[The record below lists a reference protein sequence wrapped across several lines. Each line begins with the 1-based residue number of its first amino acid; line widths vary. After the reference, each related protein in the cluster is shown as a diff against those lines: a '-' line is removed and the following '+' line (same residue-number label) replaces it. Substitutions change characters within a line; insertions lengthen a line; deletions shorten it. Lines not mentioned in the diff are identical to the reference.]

1 VHGARVIS
9 AFRALLPG
17 ILVSALV
24 AMAAQF
30 VSEHYGAPAM
40 LMALAFGMALNFLSE
55 QGSFTAPGI
64 TFTARD
70 ILKLG
75 VVLLGARISFEMVAE
90 LGWQTFALVVTATV
104 ATLLAG
110 LAIGRMMRKD
120 TAFSVL
126 TAGAVAICGAS
137 AALAI
142 SSVLPKTERSEQQLF
157 FTVLCVT
164 LLSTLA
170 MVFYPVA
177 LSALDLS
184 ETEAGV
190 FLGATIHDV
199 AQVVGA
205 GFLVSDEAGKTAT
218 LVKLTR
224 VALLAPVVIAISI
237 LVRGK
242 PDPGAPASSRPPLL
256 PLFVAGFLALAAL
269 NSFGLIPEEAKDIA
283 ITISRWAL
291 LAAIAAVGL
300 KSSLKS
306 VMSLGGL
313 AVCLVIAESLF
324 LAAFVLAGLSFIT

>member
-1 VHGARVIS
+1 
-9 AFRALLPG
+9 
-17 ILVSALV
+17 
-24 AMAAQF
+24 MAAQF

-55 QGSFTAPGI
+55 PGSSTAAGI

-75 VVLLGARISFEMVAE
+75 VVLLGARISFDLVVA
-90 LGWQTFALVVTATV
+90 LGWQMFALVLTATI

-110 LAIGRMMRKD
+110 LAIGRLMRKEA
-120 TAFSVL
+120 AFSVL

-142 SSVLPKTERSEQQLF
+142 SAVLPKTERSEQQLF
-157 FTVLCVT
+157 FTVLSVT

-170 MVFYPVA
+170 MVFYPIV
-177 LSALDLS
+177 LSLFDFTDA
-184 ETEAGV
+184 EAGA

-205 GFLVSDEAGKTAT
+205 GFLISDEAGKTAT

-224 VALLAPVVIAISI
+224 VALLAPVVIALSI
-237 LVRGK
+237 LMRQA
-242 PDPGAPASSRPPLL
+242 PDPDAPKSARPPIL
-256 PLFVAGFLALAAL
+256 PLFVAGFLVLAAF
-269 NSFGLIPEEAKDIA
+269 NSFGLIPEAAQDIA

-313 AVCLVIAESLF
+313 AVCLVVAESLF
-324 LAAFVLAGLSFIT
+324 LAAFIFAGLSFL